1 MATIELGGRTIEI
14 NLGAVNVRE
23 YRAMFDPKQPQAD
36 EDATMAKIC
45 GLTVAE
51 LTELSVLDYKRLY
64 QEVFRV
70 AREPLPN

>member
-14 NLGAVNVRE
+14 NLGAVSVRE

>member
-64 QEVFRV
+64 REVFRV